1 MGTISYQL
9 LDEQMSDDDKRFYIK
24 LGGKVAALRKAQHVT
39 QTQMADTLGV
49 SQQVIAAYETGRRKI
64 PASLLPTLTKLF
76 AVSIEE
82 LLDLNTSTTKRGPTS
97 KLQQQIEQI
106 SLLPRS
112 KQKFV
117 MEMLETVIKQQAS

>member
-24 LGGKVAALRKAQHVT
+24 LGSKVAALRKAQHVT

-64 PASLLPTLTKLF
+64 PASLLPILTKLF
-76 AVSIEE
+76 AVTIEE
-82 LLDLNTSTTKRGPTS
+82 LLDLNTNNTKRGPTS

-106 SLLPRS
+106 SLMPRS